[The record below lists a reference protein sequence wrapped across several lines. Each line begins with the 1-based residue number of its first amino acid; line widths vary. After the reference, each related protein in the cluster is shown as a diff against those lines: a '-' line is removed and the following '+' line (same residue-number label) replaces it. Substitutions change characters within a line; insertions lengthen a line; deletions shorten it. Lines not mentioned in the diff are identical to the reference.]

1 MSVTIT
7 CKQQQPFW
15 EIVNEEEDAESKL
28 DVCPS
33 RTRSLLAGN
42 WRFGSEQER

>member
-28 DVCPS
+28 EVRPS
-33 RTRSLLAGN
+33 RTRFLLAGN
-42 WRFGSEQER
+42 RRLGSEQEG